1 MKWMPRTNA
10 NERRKAMNVFLKA
23 MLRFALCYAVGV
35 LPASADIPNHHIFYR
50 SDKRAPLT
58 KIEIVFLGAGSNQE
72 QPSQTGLA
80 QTVAKLFEEV
90 AKKQGY
96 WKQLETLGTSLYLS
110 THFSYQK
117 IVIDGL
123 SEHCAKSIEIVR
135 DLIYDL
141 EFSDFDLQYAKK
153 QKATDYRNDLRKRT
167 SLFMKNFALAQ
178 TNRIEKYG
186 EHKPLKT
193 VENLSLAD
201 IRQYADLLLKTE
213 VVFFKVISDR
223 DSTEVAQLL
232 RPLMEE
238 RQTGGFVHSL
248 ARATTDS
255 KVGPTAFV
263 FTNYEHSKNTFC
275 YWVIPC
281 GSVGEENYIPNM
293 ISRTLGQYGTPR
305 LLYKYFREELGL
317 VYGIQCDYSS
327 TENVRYIEI
336 YADPQLHNSDE
347 LIRRLS
353 EFLLRLP
360 DDSRFWDGIQELR
373 ESRNVAYAHVHE
385 QLTPQRRLANEVY
398 GAIYN
403 PPSREGGY
411 KSVTD
416 EEVRAFLKKYF
427 VSQNLI
433 MIFVGPK
440 DHVIDI
446 LNTQWPEA
454 EVHVQ
459 SVQSLIE

>member
-35 LPASADIPNHHIFYR
+35 LPASAEIPNHHIFFR

-141 EFSDFDLQYAKK
+141 EFSEFDLQYAKK
-153 QKATDYRNDLRKRT
+153 QKATDYRNDVRKRT

-223 DSTEVAQLL
+223 DSAEVANLL
-232 RPLMEE
+232 HPFIDG
-238 RQTGGFVHSL
+238 RQTGGFGHSL
-248 ARATTDS
+248 MRVPDS

-263 FTNYEHSKNTFC
+263 YTNYSTIKSVFGH
-275 YWVIPC
+275 WVIPC
-281 GSVGEENYIPNM
+281 GSVGEEDYIPNL
-293 ISRTLGQYGTPR
+293 ISATLRSDAQGLIYR
-305 LLYKYFREELGL
+305 YFREELGL
-317 VYGIQCDYSS
+317 VYGPSCQVRLLAES
-327 TENVRYIEI
+327 TYPRKTV
-336 YADPQLHNSDE
+336 
-347 LIRRLS
+347 
-353 EFLLRLP
+353 
-360 DDSRFWDGIQELR
+360 
-373 ESRNVAYAHVHE
+373 
-385 QLTPQRRLANEVY
+385 
-398 GAIYN
+398 
-403 PPSREGGY
+403 
-411 KSVTD
+411 
-416 EEVRAFLKKYF
+416 
-427 VSQNLI
+427 
-433 MIFVGPK
+433 
-440 DHVIDI
+440 
-446 LNTQWPEA
+446 
-454 EVHVQ
+454 
-459 SVQSLIE
+459 

>member
-1 MKWMPRTNA
+1 
-10 NERRKAMNVFLKA
+10 MNMFLKG

-35 LPASADIPNHHIFYR
+35 LPASAEIPNHHIFYR

-80 QTVAKLFEEV
+80 QTVAKLFEE
-90 AKKQGY
+90 ATKKQGH
-96 WKQLETLGTSLYLS
+96 WEQLEILGTSLYFS

-117 IVIDGL
+117 IVIHGL
-123 SEHCAKSIEIVR
+123 SEHCAESIEIVR

-141 EFSDFDLQYAKK
+141 EFSESDLQSAKK
-153 QKATDYRNDLRKRT
+153 LKAADYRTALRRRA
-167 SLFMKNFALAQ
+167 SRFMKNFALAQ

-186 EHKPLKT
+186 KHKPLKT

-201 IRQYADLLLKTE
+201 VRQYADRLLKTE

-248 ARATTDS
+248 TRATTDS

-275 YWVIPC
+275 YWLIPC

-293 ISRTLGQYGTPR
+293 ISSTLGQYGTPR

-317 VYGIQCDYSS
+317 VYGIQCDYRS
-327 TENVRYIEI
+327 TENVRYLEI
-336 YADPQLHNSDE
+336 HADPQLHNSDE
-347 LIRRLS
+347 LIRRVS

-360 DDSRFWDGIQELR
+360 DDSRFWDGIKELR
-373 ESRNVAYAHVHE
+373 ESRDVAYAHFHE
-385 QLTPQRRLANEVY
+385 QLTPQYRLENEVHR
-398 GAIYN
+398 AIYN
-403 PPSREGGY
+403 SPRRKGGY
-411 KSVTD
+411 DSVTD
-416 EEVRAFLKKYF
+416 EEVRSFLKKYF

-440 DHVIDI
+440 DHIIDI

-459 SVQSLIE
+459 SVRSLIE